1 MRFPGQ
7 EQADRGLQ
15 TRGAFGLGPWEQL
28 DTLQS
33 NSQPHSCPAREL
45 RGFFQS
51 SMVLFWKHLEFHP
64 VTLLMPRLHLQCSCQ
79 VSASCYTTP
88 GSGNSLP
95 LQARISGENVLT
107 VKGLHLSIIFGSNY
121 SSIHRF
127 LHPSFL
133 LFIISFILTML
144 SVIDSKINL
153 RHVPVNWTGSWILVS
168 SNIWPWLSKLKLQ
181 GFSPPF

>member
-1 MRFPGQ
+1 
-7 EQADRGLQ
+7 
-15 TRGAFGLGPWEQL
+15 
-28 DTLQS
+28 
-33 NSQPHSCPAREL
+33 
-45 RGFFQS
+45 
-51 SMVLFWKHLEFHP
+51 
-64 VTLLMPRLHLQCSCQ
+64 MPKLTLQCSCQ

-95 LQARISGENVLT
+95 LQARIFGENVLT

-121 SSIHRF
+121 SPIHPF

-144 SVIDSKINL
+144 SVMDSKINL

-168 SNIWPWLSKLKLQ
+168 SNIWPWLSKLKFQ
-181 GFSPPF
+181 VFSPPFWFGVTKHKDWSLISLEGNLLYSNFSSIPRWQPNIRDLNIGSSFINFKGLL